1 MTVIFSHAATRHKF
15 RLTYETVNSRV
26 VQMEYAVRGLLPQ
39 EAKRIETDIKQVR
52 ADIHTHYA
60 SRSHRRGWS
69 RVFFIDTQLP

>member
-52 ADIHTHYA
+52 ADIHTHYV
-60 SRSHRRGWS
+60 SRSRRGGWS
-69 RVFFIDTQLP
+69 RAFFIDAQLP